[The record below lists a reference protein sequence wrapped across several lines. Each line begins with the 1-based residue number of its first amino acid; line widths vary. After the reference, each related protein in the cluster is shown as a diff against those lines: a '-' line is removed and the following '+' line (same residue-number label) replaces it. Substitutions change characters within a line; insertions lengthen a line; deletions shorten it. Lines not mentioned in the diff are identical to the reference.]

1 MNLKLKIAI
10 LRYHAAKRVHKA
22 AAAVSWF
29 FDEVAEALSERCL
42 NEADRV
48 DEIAGDI
55 DADLVAAMDDVYR
68 GYLIK
73 REDLFDRVERATN

>member
-1 MNLKLKIAI
+1 MRLKLRIAI

-22 AAAVSWF
+22 AAALAWF
-29 FDEVAEALSERCL
+29 TDEVAEALSERCL

-48 DEIAGDI
+48 DEIAGYI
-55 DADLVAAMDDVYR
+55 DDELVAAMDDVYR

>member
-10 LRYHAAKRVHKA
+10 LRYHASKRVHAA

-48 DEIAGDI
+48 DEIAGYI
-55 DADLVAAMDDVYR
+55 DDELVAAMDDVYR

-73 REDLFDRVERATN
+73 REDLHDSIERAIN